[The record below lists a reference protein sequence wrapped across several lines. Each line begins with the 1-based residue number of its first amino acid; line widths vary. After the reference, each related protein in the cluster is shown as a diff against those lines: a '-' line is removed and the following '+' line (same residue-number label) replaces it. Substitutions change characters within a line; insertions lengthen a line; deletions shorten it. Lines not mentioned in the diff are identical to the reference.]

1 MACCLLLTLLGQSN
15 LDTLHAMLQLGML
28 YRERNEF
35 VLSEQVLAN
44 TLYKLSDSQ
53 GEDAP
58 PTLQAALQL
67 TLLYNKAGQLKMLW
81 ILERSW

>member
-1 MACCLLLTLLGQSN
+1 MRCCNSECSIVNEMNLFFQSRYWP
-15 LDTLHAMLQLGML
+15 D
-28 YRERNEF
+28 
-35 VLSEQVLAN
+35 

-67 TLLYNKAGQLKMLW
+67 TLLYNKAGQFEDALDIGEELVGA
-81 ILERSW
+81 LEDNFI

>member
-1 MACCLLLTLLGQSN
+1 MACCLLPTLFRSKQSRY
-15 LDTLHAMLQLGML
+15 TSCHAATRML

-58 PTLQAALQL
+58 PTLQAH
-67 TLLYNKAGQLKMLW
+67 YN
-81 ILERSW
+81 